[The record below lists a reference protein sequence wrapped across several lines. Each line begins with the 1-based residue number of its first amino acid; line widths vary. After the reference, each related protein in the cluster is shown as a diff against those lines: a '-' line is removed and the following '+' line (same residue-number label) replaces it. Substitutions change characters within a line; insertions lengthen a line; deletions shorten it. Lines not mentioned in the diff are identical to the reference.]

1 MILKAKWDCSAD
13 FRQAL
18 MATEG
23 MILAEA
29 TQDRFWGV
37 GVGSNLALHTKPSK
51 FLGQNMLG
59 RILKELR
66 DEVAFREASNSDS
79 MECNLT
85 EDNQEVSLHSE
96 VILTSS
102 TQVEST
108 PSAKDHP
115 SAPLSTSDVS
125 ANDNTV
131 SKQVHEESTDSK
143 HTDKC
148 TPVQP
153 EPTDTLTGK
162 DCAPVQPEST
172 DTMTS
177 NNSAP
182 VQPES
187 TGTVTSNDSAPVQP
201 ESTGMCTVTSSDNA
215 PVQPESTSTVTS
227 NDRAPVQPEST
238 GTVTSNDSAPV
249 QPESTG
255 TVISS
260 DGAPV
265 QPESTNTSS
274 GDKSV
279 VLSLLPQPTGIITT
293 PSCNNVPTPLKRPR
307 RKVLTTGAKVNTMEN
322 YVQKLSDSPSSKRKL
337 SDGTTSP
344 SST

>member
-1 MILKAKWDCSAD
+1 MILKATWEYSAD

-18 MATEG
+18 MSTEG

-51 FLGQNMLG
+51 FLGHNMLG

-66 DEVAFREASNSDS
+66 DEVDFREASNSDS
-79 MECNLT
+79 IECNLT

-96 VILTSS
+96 VILTST
-102 TQVEST
+102 TQVEPTTST
-108 PSAKDHP
+108 KNHP

-131 SKQVHEESTDSK
+131 FKQVHEESTDSK

-153 EPTDTLTGK
+153 EPTDTFTSKNIPPVQPESRDTLTSK
-162 DCAPVQPEST
+162 DCAPVQQEST

-187 TGTVTSNDSAPVQP
+187 TGTVTINDSAPVQP
-201 ESTGMCTVTSSDNA
+201 ESINTMTSNDCA
-215 PVQPESTSTVTS
+215 PVQLES
-227 NDRAPVQPEST
+227 
-238 GTVTSNDSAPV
+238 
-249 QPESTG
+249 
-255 TVISS
+255 I
-260 DGAPV
+260 
-265 QPESTNTSS
+265 NTSS

-279 VLSLLPQPTGIITT
+279 VLSLLPQSTGIITT
-293 PSCNNVPTPLKRPR
+293 LSDNNVPTPLKRHR
-307 RKVLTTGAKVNTMEN
+307 RKVLTTGAKIKTMES
-322 YVQKLSDSPSSKRKL
+322 YVKKLSDSPSSKRKL

-344 SST
+344 SSTQLAKTVRSDGADTVS

>member
-18 MATEG
+18 MSTEG
-23 MILAEA
+23 MILAED

-51 FLGQNMLG
+51 FLGHNMLG
-59 RILKELR
+59 RILNELR
-66 DEVAFREASNSDS
+66 DEVEFHEAGNSDS

-85 EDNQEVSLHSE
+85 EDNQKVSLHYE
-96 VILTSS
+96 VILTST

-108 PSAKDHP
+108 PSTKNHP

-153 EPTDTLTGK
+153 EPTDTLTSKDSPPVQPESTDTLTSK

-187 TGTVTSNDSAPVQP
+187 TGTVTSNDSAPVTP
-201 ESTGMCTVTSSDNA
+201 ESTNTMTSNDCA
-215 PVQPESTSTVTS
+215 PVQL
-227 NDRAPVQPEST
+227 
-238 GTVTSNDSAPV
+238 
-249 QPESTG
+249 
-255 TVISS
+255 
-260 DGAPV
+260 
-265 QPESTNTSS
+265 ESTNTSS

-279 VLSLLPQPTGIITT
+279 VLSLLPQSTGIITT
-293 PSCNNVPTPLKRPR
+293 PSGNNVPTPLKRPR
-307 RKVLTTGAKVNTMEN
+307 SKV
-322 YVQKLSDSPSSKRKL
+322 SK
-337 SDGTTSP
+337 TE
-344 SST
+344 

>member
-1 MILKAKWDCSAD
+1 
-13 FRQAL
+13 
-18 MATEG
+18 
-23 MILAEA
+23 
-29 TQDRFWGV
+29 
-37 GVGSNLALHTKPSK
+37 
-51 FLGQNMLG
+51 MLG

-66 DEVAFREASNSDS
+66 DEVEFHETGNSDS

-96 VILTSS
+96 VILTS
-102 TQVEST
+102 TAQVEST
-108 PSAKDHP
+108 PSTKNHP

-153 EPTDTLTGK
+153 EPTDTLTSKDSPPVQPESTDTLTSK
-162 DCAPVQPEST
+162 DCAPVKPEST

-177 NNSAP
+177 NNSAPVQPQSTGTVTSNDSAPVHPESTGTVTSSDSAPVQPESTGTVTSSDSAP

-187 TGTVTSNDSAPVQP
+187 TGTVTSNDSAPVKP
-201 ESTGMCTVTSSDNA
+201 EFTNTMTSNDCA
-215 PVQPESTSTVTS
+215 PVQL
-227 NDRAPVQPEST
+227 
-238 GTVTSNDSAPV
+238 
-249 QPESTG
+249 
-255 TVISS
+255 
-260 DGAPV
+260 
-265 QPESTNTSS
+265 ESTNTST

-279 VLSLLPQPTGIITT
+279 VLSLLPQSTGIITT
-293 PSCNNVPTPLKRPR
+293 PSGNNVPTPLKRPR

-322 YVQKLSDSPSSKRKL
+322 YVKKLSDSPSSKRKL

-344 SST
+344 SSTQLAKTVRSDGADILIFVMLSYISFCYTFHY